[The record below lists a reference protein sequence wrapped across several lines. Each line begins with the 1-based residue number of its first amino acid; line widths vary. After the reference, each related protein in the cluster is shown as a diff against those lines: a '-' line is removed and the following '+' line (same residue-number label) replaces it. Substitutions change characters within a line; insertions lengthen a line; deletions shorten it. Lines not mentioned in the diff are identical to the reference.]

1 MRKKPE
7 KEACSLECI
16 SESAPSAWPAMCV
29 CRKTETDRQVKRLK
43 EPEKDQG
50 TFTREALAEICM
62 EMFVWL

>member
-1 MRKKPE
+1 
-7 KEACSLECI
+7 
-16 SESAPSAWPAMCV
+16 MCV